1 MNIETRKLKALTR
14 AAVAEIEPANAESRA
29 AKSFVR
35 EVGSDE
41 EYDAEI
47 SFSSEAPVDR
57 WFGREILDHDP
68 DSINLERAK
77 SGALVGVFN
86 HDVDRLVWRVTKV
99 MIGKDKRAYARIKW
113 GVSDDAKKIR
123 AEVEAGTLRN
133 ISFIYRIHELELEHK
148 NEDTGERTYR
158 SKNWEVLS
166 IDPVTIPAD
175 HGIGFGRDLPSFPTR
190 ILGGEFPDD
199 PEQTPATNNQEPAQP
214 ENRSVAIMSEP
225 VKTPAVDPAE
235 LNAKL
240 EAARKEGEAK
250 ADLAMRVYG
259 SAASAAEDLGAEIM
273 KRAEEHVAAGKSADE
288 WYRFI
293 QGELQKKNKHIEGSD
308 PTKLDMSP
316 GDQKRYSIRNALL
329 LLAGDPQAKDGIERE
344 AHEAQI
350 KNGAKV
356 NAEAARSILI
366 PSDIL
371 KRSVG
376 VERRD
381 QTVST
386 LSGGGYLVQ
395 NQYMP
400 MIDLLRAKTIIDK
413 LGVRRLDDAVGFVT
427 MPRKTGSATIAW
439 LGSETSSPSE
449 GSMTFGL
456 LTATPHTAGAY
467 IDVTRNL
474 LLQASGTAE
483 AIATEDL
490 AYGAALIEDYATLS
504 GSGAA
509 GQPRGLRNVS
519 GIGSVTFSSS
529 LDLGDILEAELDLA
543 DAHVDTTSAKFL
555 AATNVRKFA
564 KTNVA
569 FASTASP
576 LWDKDGTMNGYATLA
591 TSNTTAWPAGNLAF
605 GKWDEI
611 LNVYWGGLEIATD
624 QSAGFLNGTLRVR
637 VLRTMDVMV
646 LQTGAFTIETSIT
659 A

>member
-29 AKSFVR
+29 AKSFLR
-35 EVGSDE
+35 EIGSDE

-57 WFGREILDHDP
+57 WFGREILDHNP

-190 ILGGEFPDD
+190 ILGGEFPDE
-199 PEQTPATNNQEPAQP
+199 PEQTPATNNQPAP
-214 ENRSVAIMSEP
+214 PVIRSIATMSEP

-235 LNAKL
+235 LQAKID
-240 EAARKEGEAK
+240 AARKEGEAK
-250 ADLAMRVYG
+250 GDMAIRIYG
-259 SAASAAEDLGAEIM
+259 SAASAAPDLGADIM
-273 KRAEEHVAAGKSADE
+273 QKAEAHLAAGKSADE
-288 WYRFI
+288 WYRFV
-293 QGELQKKNKHIEGSD
+293 QAELQKKNKTVQASD
-308 PTKLDMSP
+308 PTNLGMSEK
-316 GDQKRYSIRNALL
+316 DAKRYSLRNAYLM
-329 LLAGDPQAKDGIERE
+329 LAGDNQAKDGIERE

-350 KNGAKV
+350 KNGAEV
-356 NAEAARSILI
+356 RGNGARSILV
-366 PSDIL
+366 PADIF
-371 KRSVG
+371 KRQVG
-376 VERRD
+376 VEQRD
-381 QTVST
+381 MTVGT
-386 LSGGGYLVQ
+386 LSAGGYLVGTQ
-395 NQYMP
+395 QMP
-400 MIDLLRAKTIIDK
+400 MIDLLRAKTVIDK
-413 LGVRRLDDAVGFVT
+413 LGVRRLDNAVGFIT

-439 LGSETSSPSE
+439 LGAE
-449 GSMTFGL
+449 GSSAAESNLTFGL
-456 LTATPHTAGAY
+456 LTATPHTAASY
-467 IDVTRNL
+467 VTVTRSL
-474 LLQASGTAE
+474 LLQTDGTAE
-483 AIATEDL
+483 AIASEDL
-490 AYGAALIEDYATLS
+490 MGGVALIEDYATLS
-504 GSGAA
+504 GSGVS
-509 GQPRGLRNVS
+509 GQPRGLRNIS
-519 GIGSVTFSSS
+519 GIGSVSFSSA
-529 LDLGDILEAELDLA
+529 LDYDDILEAELDLS
-543 DAHVDTTSAKFL
+543 DAHVDMSNVKWL

-564 KTNVA
+564 KKAVK
-569 FASTASP
+569 FSSTASP
-576 LWDKDGTMNGYATLA
+576 LWEKNEIEAYPALA
-591 TSNTTAWPAGNLAF
+591 TSNTTAWPAGNLAL

-611 LNVYWGGLEIATD
+611 LNVYWGGLELATD
-624 QSAGFLNGTLRVR
+624 SSAGFLNGSMNVR
-637 VLRTMDVMV
+637 VFRTMDVMC